1 MVFVVDHCFPVYP
14 LERLC
19 DLFTLS
25 IQYLLSGKDK
35 YRCKETLT
43 CHHSQGHMSFAKVQK
58 TLSSIDIFYSFWKK
72 NGGVNIV
79 GDWVEPLCCFWNNYQ
94 QKRSNYRYKRLQTKK
109 SWLIIILE
117 TIGLTQYLK
126 IAVVPVWNQLKI
138 PTKCI
143 STQSSR
149 QCVEYL

>member
-1 MVFVVDHCFPVYP
+1 MVFVVDHRFPVYP

-43 CHHSQGHMSFAKVQK
+43 CHHSQGHMSFAKGQQ
-58 TLSSIDIFYSFWKK
+58 TLSSIDIIYSFCKK

-79 GDWVEPLCCFWNNYQ
+79 GD
-94 QKRSNYRYKRLQTKK
+94 
-109 SWLIIILE
+109 
-117 TIGLTQYLK
+117 
-126 IAVVPVWNQLKI
+126 
-138 PTKCI
+138 
-143 STQSSR
+143 
-149 QCVEYL
+149 